1 MFYYKKLV
9 GNDFSYQVASKPPR
23 DLTGLIT
30 ITEEEFVE
38 AMQALE
44 QQALEQ
50 QMKEAQAAYET
61 EWD

>member
-38 AMQALE
+38 AMQAIEL
-44 QQALEQ
+44 
-50 QMKEAQAAYET
+50 QMKEVQEDNGT
-61 EWD
+61 TS

>member
-30 ITEEEFVE
+30 ITEEEFAEV
-38 AMQALE
+38 MQALE
-44 QQALEQ
+44 QQALEEEQ
-50 QMKEAQAAYET
+50 NESSS
-61 EWD
+61 

>member
-23 DLTGLIT
+23 DLTGLII
-30 ITEEEFVE
+30 ITEEEFAEV
-38 AMQALE
+38 MRALE

-50 QMKEAQAAYET
+50 QMKEVQEDNGT
-61 EWD
+61 TS

>member
-30 ITEEEFVE
+30 VTEEEFVE

-44 QQALEQ
+44 QQ
-50 QMKEAQAAYET
+50 MKEAQEDNGT
-61 EWD
+61 TS

>member
-44 QQALEQ
+44 L
-50 QMKEAQAAYET
+50 QMKEAQEDNGT
-61 EWD
+61 TS

>member
-23 DLTGLIT
+23 DLTGLIE

-38 AMQALE
+38 VMRALE
-44 QQALEQ
+44 QQALEEEQ
-50 QMKEAQAAYET
+50 NESSS
-61 EWD
+61 

>member
-44 QQALEQ
+44 QQ
-50 QMKEAQAAYET
+50 MKEAQEDNGT
-61 EWD
+61 TS

>member
-9 GNDFSYQVASKPPR
+9 GNDFSYQVASKPPC

-44 QQALEQ
+44 QQ
-50 QMKEAQAAYET
+50 MKEAQEDNGT
-61 EWD
+61 TS